1 MGSDKFCNLVSSDY
15 CEIERKELNNLL
27 GLTQPEYIQ
36 LQNKVT
42 TVCRYSLDEAENE
55 WEYTEAGQKLVEKS
69 ASLENRN
76 ESLIIFDSAIPSN
89 IPGHDLV
96 DKAKIS
102 DFIALVCDIRKST
115 QRLSTNLVDAR
126 VNGIQRVF
134 YETSALL
141 PSLEVVIDHFSGSVT
156 EYLGDGILGF
166 FPYLND
172 DDLYNSY
179 YAAIGCM
186 EMVRTIVNS
195 EIKSRYNLPPLDIGI
210 GMACGPAMVRKVAKK
225 HVKAFGRCV
234 WTASK
239 LSGGTNLIL
248 IDDILRGKWPSSQN
262 GAISFRTKQLS
273 KNVEGYKLYP
283 Q

>member
-1 MGSDKFCNLVSSDY
+1 MSHPLGIEPDEYQQLEKKVLLV
-15 CEIERKELNNLL
+15 CQK
-27 GLTQPEYIQ
+27 
-36 LQNKVT
+36 
-42 TVCRYSLDEAENE
+42 SLDQAESE
-55 WEYTEAGQKLVEKS
+55 WEYTGAAKKLVEKS
-69 ASLENRN
+69 AAMESASEN
-76 ESLIIFDSAIPSN
+76 LVIMDSAIPSN

-115 QRLSTNLVDAR
+115 QRLSTTLADAS

-141 PSLEVVIDHFSGSVT
+141 PSLEVVIHHFGGSVT
-156 EYLGDGILGF
+156 EYLGDGVLGF

-179 YAAIGCM
+179 YASIGCM
-186 EMVRTIVNS
+186 EMVRTIVNV

-210 GMACGPAMVRKVAKK
+210 GMACGPAMVRKVARR

-248 IDDILRGKWPSSQN
+248 VDEVLRGKWPSSQN
-262 GAISFRTKQLS
+262 GTISFRTKQLS
-273 KNVEGYKLYP
+273 KEVEGYKLYP

>member
-1 MGSDKFCNLVSSDY
+1 MGGDKFCNLVSSDY
-15 CEIERKELNNLL
+15 FEIERKELNNLL
-27 GLTQPEYIQ
+27 GLTEEEYTQ
-36 LQNKVT
+36 LHEKVT
-42 TVCRYSLDEAENE
+42 TVCRYSLDVAENE
-55 WEYTEAGQKLVEKS
+55 WEYTEAGQKLVEK
-69 ASLENRN
+69 AVSLENRN
-76 ESLIIFDSAIPSN
+76 DSLVISDSAISSN

-96 DKAKIS
+96 DKARIS
-102 DFIALVCDIRKST
+102 EFIALVCDIRKST
-115 QRLSTNLVDAR
+115 LRLSTNLADAR

-156 EYLGDGILGF
+156 EYLGDGVLGF
-166 FPYLND
+166 FPYSND

-179 YAAIGCM
+179 YASIGCM

-195 EIKSRYNLPPLDIGI
+195 EINHRYNLPPLDIGI
-210 GMACGPAMVRKVAKK
+210 GMACGSAMVRKVANK
-225 HVKAFGRCV
+225 HVKAFGGCV

-248 IDDILRGKWPSSQN
+248 IDDTLKGKWPSSKN
-262 GAISFRTKQLS
+262 GTISFRIRELS
-273 KNVEGYKLYP
+273 KNLKGYKLYP

>member
-1 MGSDKFCNLVSSDY
+1 MGGDKFCNLVSSDY
-15 CEIERKELNNLL
+15 CEIERKELNHLL
-27 GLTQPEYIQ
+27 GLTQLEYIQ

-76 ESLIIFDSAIPSN
+76 ESLVILDSAIPSN

-156 EYLGDGILGF
+156 EYLGDGVLGF

-172 DDLYNSY
+172 DED
-179 YAAIGCM
+179 
-186 EMVRTIVNS
+186 R
-195 EIKSRYNLPPLDIGI
+195 KS
-210 GMACGPAMVRKVAKK
+210 VV
-225 HVKAFGRCV
+225 
-234 WTASK
+234 
-239 LSGGTNLIL
+239 
-248 IDDILRGKWPSSQN
+248 
-262 GAISFRTKQLS
+262 
-273 KNVEGYKLYP
+273 
-283 Q
+283 

>member
-1 MGSDKFCNLVSSDY
+1 MGGDKFCNLVSSDY
-15 CEIERKELNNLL
+15 CEIERKELNHLL
-27 GLTQPEYIQ
+27 GLTQLEYIQ

-76 ESLIIFDSAIPSN
+76 ESLVILDSAIPSN

-102 DFIALVCDIRKST
+102 DFIALVC
-115 QRLSTNLVDAR
+115 
-126 VNGIQRVF
+126 
-134 YETSALL
+134 ETSALL

-156 EYLGDGILGF
+156 EYLGDGVLGF

-179 YAAIGCM
+179 YASIGCM